1 MPFFLILCVT
11 AAKEIYEDLKRHA
24 ADRKENQA
32 KVTVINKSGDT
43 ESKKWQD
50 VKVGDLLKISKDKF
64 FPADLVLLASSEPDG
79 MCYVETANLDGET
92 NLKIRSALQQTCDL
106 DGGLKLAETHGLV
119 ECEEPNREIYDFKGN
134 ITLVW
139 KLLYYLTQP
148 LRYQGWVI
156 LYWSSHG
163 QLVAVKV
170 G

>member
-92 NLKIRSALQQTCDL
+92 NLKIRSSLPASAKYTSDTDL
-106 DGGLKLAETHGLV
+106 ARIEGILEAEL
-119 ECEEPNREIYDFKGN
+119 PNRQ
-134 ITLVW
+134 
-139 KLLYYLTQP
+139 LYEFNGRIRP
-148 LRYQGWVI
+148 LAG
-156 LYWSSHG
+156 G
-163 QLVAVKV
+163 M
-170 G
+170 